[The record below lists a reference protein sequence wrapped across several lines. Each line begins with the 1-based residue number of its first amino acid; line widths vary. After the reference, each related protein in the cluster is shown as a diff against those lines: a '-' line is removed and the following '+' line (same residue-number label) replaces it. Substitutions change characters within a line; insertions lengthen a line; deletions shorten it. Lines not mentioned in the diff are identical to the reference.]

1 MWSVRP
7 VSMARGG
14 GVHAAARRM
23 SSGSTPQV
31 NVAVVGGSG
40 YTGAELIRMLAG
52 HPYAKVR
59 HPLSARTSSLA
70 RVLLSRYA
78 RLELQVRVVTANA
91 FAGRALGDVYPH
103 LAPFAR
109 ANNLA
114 PMCKMDE
121 VDWSGI
127 DVAFTCLPHAITQQA
142 VVALPRDLKIVDL
155 SADFRLRD
163 AAVYE
168 KWYDT
173 PHEAP
178 EHLAEAGEKDTLCTY
193 R

>member
-1 MWSVRP
+1 MD
-7 VSMARGG
+7 A
-14 GVHAAARRM
+14 
-23 SSGSTPQV
+23 SGWP
-31 NVAVVGGSG
+31 
-40 YTGAELIRMLAG
+40 
-52 HPYAKVR
+52 
-59 HPLSARTSSLA
+59 
-70 RVLLSRYA
+70 
-78 RLELQVRVVTANA
+78 QVRVVTANA
-91 FAGRALGDVYPH
+91 FAGQHLGDVYPH

-109 ANNLA
+109 KNGLG

-127 DVAFTCLPHAITQQA
+127 DVAFTCLPHAITQKA
-142 VVALPRDLKIVDL
+142 VVALPSDLKIVDL

-163 AAVYE
+163 AVVYE

-178 EHLAEAGEKDTLCTY
+178 EHLAEAGESQ